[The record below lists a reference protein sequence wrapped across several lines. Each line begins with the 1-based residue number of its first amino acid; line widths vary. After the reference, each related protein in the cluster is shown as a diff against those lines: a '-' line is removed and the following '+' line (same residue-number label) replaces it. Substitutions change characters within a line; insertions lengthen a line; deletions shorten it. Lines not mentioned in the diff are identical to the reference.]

1 MSKTAYLLSST
12 LIIAIKEKIEKLTC
26 YIVFKYN
33 HWKPI
38 LKGDKASKIE
48 FTILKKKNHCF
59 YRANVCSKV
68 SGQQLKNK
76 DKFK

>member
-48 FTILKKKNHCF
+48 FTILKKKKITAF
-59 YRANVCSKV
+59 TEQMFA
-68 SGQQLKNK
+68 LKFQGSN
-76 DKFK
+76 